1 MQEWFNICK
10 SNNVKP
16 YINRMKDK
24 NHIIVSIAAEKAFDK
39 KHSFMIKKKKNK
51 PLNKLSME
59 ATYLNTIKAIYE
71 KPKANIIFN
80 GEKLKTFPIK
90 FRTKQR
96 CPLLTFLY
104 SIVLEVLARVIK

>member
-1 MQEWFNICK
+1 
-10 SNNVKP
+10 
-16 YINRMKDK
+16 MKDK
-24 NHIIVSIAAEKAFDK
+24 TIWSFNCRISIWQDSTLVHKNNK
-39 KHSFMIKKKKNK
+39 KLKIGGNF
-51 PLNKLSME
+51 P
-59 ATYLNTIKAIYE
+59 NTIKAIYE

>member
-1 MQEWFNICK
+1 
-10 SNNVKP
+10 
-16 YINRMKDK
+16 
-24 NHIIVSIAAEKAFDK
+24 
-39 KHSFMIKKKKNK
+39 
-51 PLNKLSME
+51 ME